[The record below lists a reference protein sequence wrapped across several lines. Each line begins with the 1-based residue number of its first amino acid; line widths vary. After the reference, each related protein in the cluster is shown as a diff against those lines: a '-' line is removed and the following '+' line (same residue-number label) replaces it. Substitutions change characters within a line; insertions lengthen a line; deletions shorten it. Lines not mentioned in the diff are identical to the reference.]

1 MIEINL
7 VPDVKQELIKAKQ
20 VRTLVVSGAIV
31 VGIVAVGIVILLALY
46 KFGVQEIRSSVAKS
60 DIEKGL
66 NELKETPDLAN
77 MLTIQNQLASV
88 SELHD
93 QKNIS
98 SRIFELLV
106 AINPSA
112 PNQVTFTSFK
122 FDAQNTL
129 IRMEAQTQGGYTSA
143 DVFKKMVQAVKFDYQ
158 PNLDSKAQEL
168 PIVSEVVL
176 SNLSYGEDSVGVKVL
191 RFSVDMK
198 YSPEL
203 FAATSKNV
211 RIVRPGYENVTDSFK
226 YLPESL
232 FGNRARDLGEEQ

>member
-7 VPDVKQELIKAKQ
+7 VPDVKQDLIKAKQ

-31 VGIVAVGIVILLALY
+31 VGIVAVGIVVLLALY

-66 NELKETPDLAN
+66 RELKETPDLAN

-98 SRIFELLV
+98 SRIFELLAAV
-106 AINPSA
+106 NPSA

-158 PNLDSKAQEL
+158 PSLDAKATEL

-176 SNLSYGEDSVGVKVL
+176 SNLSYGEDSVGTKVL

-211 RIVRPGYENVTDSFK
+211 RIVRPGFENVTDSFK

-232 FGNRARDLGEEQ
+232 FGNRAKDLQEEE